1 MLVAPDGPGARRS
14 DVLTSLSL
22 VPVLIRCGSIAL
34 CTGLADMKSFGGGK
48 KPFLKKRLGGGDAG
62 GRGNGNAVKGKQ
74 QKKPNTSLK
83 YQIRSLERLV
93 RLVSIPLSDAV
104 RLSMSHARC
113 AAWLGLPGANAAVH

>member
-1 MLVAPDGPGARRS
+1 MLVAPDGPGARRF
-14 DVLTSLSL
+14 D
-22 VPVLIRCGSIAL
+22 VPVPG
-34 CTGLADMKSFGGGK
+34 TGTDSLRVYRIVHRLVDMKSFGGGK

-93 RLVSIPLSDAV
+93 RLVSIPCLMPSG
-104 RLSMSHARC
+104 S
-113 AAWLGLPGANAAVH
+113 P